1 MVLLYKIIN
10 SFWKKRTLTEKIL
23 IIGLFLFSLYA
34 LYQGTQKAYYKYKY
48 INSQIERIESL
59 QTRIATLELRSEREI
74 ENISKSVKR
83 SRKSSN
89 ATNKKR
95 IEDEKIIDN
104 KPVSDNEL
112 NDFLSKYEISVSRNY
127 PLEGKD
133 FSFQYFFRLYTKNS
147 VCK

>member
-23 IIGLFLFSLYA
+23 IIGLLGFSLYA

-48 INSQIERIESL
+48 INSQIKRIESL
-59 QTRIATLELRSEREI
+59 QTRIDTLELRSEREI
-74 ENISKSVKR
+74 ENMSKSVKR

-89 ATNKKR
+89 ATNNKR
-95 IEDEKIIDN
+95 IEDEKTIDN

-112 NDFLSKYEISVSRNY
+112 NDFLSKYN
-127 PLEGKD
+127 
-133 FSFQYFFRLYTKNS
+133 
-147 VCK
+147 

>member
-10 SFWKKRTLTEKIL
+10 SFWKKRTLKEKIL
-23 IIGLFLFSLYA
+23 IIGLLGFSIYA

-48 INSQIERIESL
+48 ITSQIERIASL
-59 QTRIATLELRSEREI
+59 QTRIDTLELRSEREI

-89 ATNKKR
+89 ATNNKR
-95 IEDEKIIDN
+95 IEDEKTIDN

-112 NDFLSKYEISVSRNY
+112 NDFLSKY
-127 PLEGKD
+127 D
-133 FSFQYFFRLYTKNS
+133 
-147 VCK
+147 